1 MDDDEKTVSSNVDE
15 DMASMMLAAGI
26 WHIEHAHLVS
36 NTFVKTC
43 WGDWNLVFN

>member
-1 MDDDEKTVSSNVDE
+1 MDDDEKTVSSNLDE

-36 NTFVKTC
+36 NTSWC
-43 WGDWNLVFN
+43 QGDWNLVFT